1 MTTNLIYKKP
11 KVVAEIGC
19 NHKGEMEI
27 AKELIDI
34 AKFCGADYAKFQKRN
49 SRELLTEEQYNS
61 PHPNQ
66 MHAYGKTYGEH
77 REFLEFTVEQHAE
90 LKAYCQTKN
99 IGYAT
104 SVWDVTSALEIISL
118 QPDYIKIPSACNNHF
133 ELLKVLR
140 DEYSGGVHV
149 SFGMTTH
156 AEEAAIV
163 EFFEQTNSAKDR
175 LVIYSCT
182 SGYPVAFK
190 DVNLLE
196 INRLYEVYGERVSE
210 IAFSGHHLG
219 IAIDNVAYTLGA
231 RWVERHFTKDRTWKG
246 TDHAASLEPEG
257 MRKLV
262 RDLNASF
269 NSLNFKQEE
278 ILDVEKVQ
286 REKLK
291 FRKI

>member
-1 MTTNLIYKKP
+1 
-11 KVVAEIGC
+11 
-19 NHKGEMEI
+19 
-27 AKELIDI
+27 
-34 AKFCGADYAKFQKRN
+34 
-49 SRELLTEEQYNS
+49 
-61 PHPNQ
+61 
-66 MHAYGKTYGEH
+66 
-77 REFLEFTVEQHAE
+77 
-90 LKAYCQTKN
+90 
-99 IGYAT
+99 
-104 SVWDVTSALEIISL
+104 
-118 QPDYIKIPSACNNHF
+118 
-133 ELLKVLR
+133 
-140 DEYSGGVHV
+140 V

-196 INRLYEVYGERVSE
+196 IIRLYEIYGERVSE

-262 RDLNASF
+262 RDLNASYS
-269 NSLNFKQEE
+269 SLNFKQEE

-291 FRKI
+291 FRKS

>member
-1 MTTNLIYKKP
+1 MNDNFEYKKP

-19 NHKGEMEI
+19 NHKGDIEI

-34 AKFCGADYAKFQKRN
+34 AKFCGATYAKFQKRH
-49 SRELLTEEQYNS
+49 SKELLTEEQYNS
-61 PHPNQ
+61 PHPNE

-77 REFLEFTVEQHAE
+77 REFLELDLDQHAE
-90 LKAYCQTKN
+90 LKAYCKEKK

-104 SVWDVTSALEIISL
+104 SVWDVTSAHEIIL
-118 QPDYIKIPSACNNHF
+118 LKPDYIKVPSACNNNF

-149 SFGMTTH
+149 SFGMTTQ
-156 AEEAAIV
+156 AEEAEV
-163 EFFEQTNSAKDR
+163 VKFFEETGAATER

-182 SGYPVAFK
+182 SGYPVAFE

-196 INRLYEVYGERVSE
+196 IKRLYARYGQRVSE

-262 RDLNASF
+262 RDLNASYK
-269 NSLNFKQEE
+269 SLNYKKEE
-278 ILDVEKVQ
+278 ILEVEKVQ
-286 REKLK
+286 RQKLK
-291 FRKI
+291 YRK

>member
-1 MTTNLIYKKP
+1 MITDFEYQKP

-19 NHKGEMEI
+19 NHKGDMAI
-27 AKELIDI
+27 AKQLIDI
-34 AKFCGADYAKFQKRN
+34 AKFCEADYAKFQKRN

-77 REFLEFTVEQHAE
+77 REFLEFTSEQHAE
-90 LKAYCQTKN
+90 LKAYCEMKG

-104 SVWDVTSALEIISL
+104 SVWDVTSAHEIINL
-118 QPDYIKIPSACNNHF
+118 KPDYIKIPSACNNNF
-133 ELLKVLR
+133 DLLKVLR
-140 DEYSGGVHV
+140 DEYSGGIHI

-156 AEEAAIV
+156 QEEEEIV
-163 EFFEQTNSAKDR
+163 RFFEQTNSAKER

-182 SGYPVAFK
+182 SGYPVAFE

-196 INRLYEVYGERVSE
+196 INRLYKIFGQRVSCV
-210 IAFSGHHLG
+210 AFSGHHLG

-262 RDLNASF
+262 RDLNAAYKT
-269 NSLNFKQEE
+269 LNYKKEE
-278 ILDVEKVQ
+278 IIDVEKVQ

-291 FRKI
+291 YRK